1 MIYIPAIYLPI
12 HNGLIIIFTLAK
24 YHCYDFSLSIVFN
37 PAVWNPPA
45 LAGGR
50 MRCNPREVALSSASR
65 DNSTCKL
72 QCTLFLKLGSH
83 YYRESPAPAGGGS
96 TRTLGDFLDSP
107 VELGNDTVDI
117 FCRRSDNHGSEYP
130 KASFGNRFR
139 SKLRGT
145 IPSAARDC
153 STGKLQ
159 CTLFLKLGSHYNLSI
174 PLRQR

>member
-1 MIYIPAIYLPI
+1 MFNERQGR
-12 HNGLIIIFTLAK
+12 HNRKNGKTSLQHVCSGIRRTSAFRLCAGLAP
-24 YHCYDFSLSIVFN
+24 S
-37 PAVWNPPA
+37 
-45 LAGGR
+45 GR
-50 MRCNPREVALSSASR
+50 S
-65 DNSTCKL
+65 
-72 QCTLFLKLGSH
+72 

-117 FCRRSDNHGSEYP
+117 FCRRSDNHGSEHP

>member
-1 MIYIPAIYLPI
+1 MIFIPAIYLPI

-24 YHCYDFSLSIVFN
+24 YHCYAFSLSIVFN

-45 LAGGR
+45 SAGAG

-83 YYRESPAPAGGGS
+83 YYREPPASAGGGS

-107 VELGNDTVDI
+107 VEPAYCLINKCYREKSI
-117 FCRRSDNHGSEYP
+117 FVKRCLIKDVTEAG
-130 KASFGNRFR
+130 
-139 SKLRGT
+139 
-145 IPSAARDC
+145 
-153 STGKLQ
+153 
-159 CTLFLKLGSHYNLSI
+159 
-174 PLRQR
+174 